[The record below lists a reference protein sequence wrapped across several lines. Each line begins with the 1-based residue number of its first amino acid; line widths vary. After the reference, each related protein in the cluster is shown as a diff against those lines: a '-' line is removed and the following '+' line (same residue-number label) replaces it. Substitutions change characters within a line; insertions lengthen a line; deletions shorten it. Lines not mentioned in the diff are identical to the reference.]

1 MRLTFT
7 GDILV
12 EQEQFNAL
20 QGKPYDEIMLP
31 MAEVFSKTDYLIG
44 NLETPVAGEELGYT
58 SHMWSFNTPQAIVAS
73 LKKAGFK
80 LLTTANNHCLDRGVK
95 GLEQTLATLDAYNI
109 DYTGTQADPKGKRF
123 YEINE
128 GRHHIAIL
136 SYTYGT
142 NAAFN
147 QHYLDSSQLWMVNL
161 FQPQEKRAKP
171 IPTYNIPAR
180 LCRKIRTL
188 ASYYRPRLYKDLI
201 KADINAA
208 RANGAES
215 VIMCLHTGGQYAA
228 TPSKQTQ
235 YIVKWLFQ
243 NGVDIII
250 GNHEHVIHKAEWLN
264 NKFCAY
270 CLGNFTAT
278 PGSAASS
285 MQEDAIS
292 NKTDYSI
299 LPNLDFN
306 DGSQIPEVGFQI
318 VKSIVGNDNISR
330 VYPLYELISN
340 EQDLAIRNALIV
352 DNEWIVKKVTGIA
365 LNTSVPVQPEYKI
378 PFSQS

>member
-1 MRLTFT
+1 
-7 GDILV
+7 
-12 EQEQFNAL
+12 
-20 QGKPYDEIMLP
+20 
-31 MAEVFSKTDYLIG
+31 
-44 NLETPVAGEELGYT
+44 
-58 SHMWSFNTPQAIVAS
+58 
-73 LKKAGFK
+73 
-80 LLTTANNHCLDRGVK
+80 
-95 GLEQTLATLDAYNI
+95 
-109 DYTGTQADPKGKRF
+109 
-123 YEINE
+123 
-128 GRHHIAIL
+128 
-136 SYTYGT
+136 
-142 NAAFN
+142 
-147 QHYLDSSQLWMVNL
+147 MVNL

-299 LPNLDFN
+299 LLNLDFN
-306 DGSQIPEVGFQI
+306 DGSQIPEVTTFH
-318 VKSIVGNDNISR
+318 VFTHYMN
-330 VYPLYELISN
+330 
-340 EQDLAIRNALIV
+340 
-352 DNEWIVKKVTGIA
+352 
-365 LNTSVPVQPEYKI
+365 
-378 PFSQS
+378 

>member
-1 MRLTFT
+1 M
-7 GDILV
+7 
-12 EQEQFNAL
+12 
-20 QGKPYDEIMLP
+20 
-31 MAEVFSKTDYLIG
+31 
-44 NLETPVAGEELGYT
+44 
-58 SHMWSFNTPQAIVAS
+58 
-73 LKKAGFK
+73 
-80 LLTTANNHCLDRGVK
+80 
-95 GLEQTLATLDAYNI
+95 
-109 DYTGTQADPKGKRF
+109 
-123 YEINE
+123 
-128 GRHHIAIL
+128 
-136 SYTYGT
+136 
-142 NAAFN
+142 
-147 QHYLDSSQLWMVNL
+147 
-161 FQPQEKRAKP
+161 
-171 IPTYNIPAR
+171 
-180 LCRKIRTL
+180 
-188 ASYYRPRLYKDLI
+188 I

-299 LPNLDFN
+299 LLNLDFN

-365 LNTSVPVQPEYKI
+365 LNTSVPVQPE
-378 PFSQS
+378 